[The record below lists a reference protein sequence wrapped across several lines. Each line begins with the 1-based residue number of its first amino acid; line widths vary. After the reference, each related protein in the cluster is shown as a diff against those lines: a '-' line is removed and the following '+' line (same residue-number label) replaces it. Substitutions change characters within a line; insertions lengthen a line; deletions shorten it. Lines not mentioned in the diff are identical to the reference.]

1 MDKIETM
8 FQIVGNIFFT
18 QIFIK
23 MGIIKTVIFFQN
35 YLTTVGQIKAGNTQA
50 RYRIC
55 FQQGSLFFISFH
67 YFLLYL
73 FDDNMT
79 YRELVLQFNW
89 LHLNG
94 LPAIFNL
101 MGTFF
106 VLYTGHLFSLMYFRN
121 NHTLYR
127 ILQHIFSGHRKTVSL
142 AVANLFNFRAS
153 PAVVNGSENFFWNS
167 KSTAKWAVNRR
178 FLGVITFSGALELK
192 HLQMFAVLNVNL
204 LNLIMLMTCKNI
216 F

>member
-8 FQIVGNIFFT
+8 FQTVNNIFFT
-18 QIFIK
+18 QILIK
-23 MGIIKTVIFFQN
+23 MGIIKTVTFFQN

-50 RYRIC
+50 RYRIY

-89 LHLNG
+89 LYLNG

-106 VLYTGHLFSLMYFRN
+106 CTVHWSPLFVDVLPKQSYTLPHLAAHFFRPSKN
-121 NHTLYR
+121 GVTC
-127 ILQHIFSGHRKTVSL
+127 SGQFVQLSSFTSRC
-142 AVANLFNFRAS
+142 
-153 PAVVNGSENFFWNS
+153 
-167 KSTAKWAVNRR
+167 KW
-178 FLGVITFSGALELK
+178 K
-192 HLQMFAVLNVNL
+192 
-204 LNLIMLMTCKNI
+204 
-216 F
+216 